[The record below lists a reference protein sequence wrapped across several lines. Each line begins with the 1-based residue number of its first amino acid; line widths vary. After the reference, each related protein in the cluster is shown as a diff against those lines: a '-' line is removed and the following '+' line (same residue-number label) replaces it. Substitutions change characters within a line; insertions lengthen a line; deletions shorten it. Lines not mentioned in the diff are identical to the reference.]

1 MDDQG
6 NILVKRV
13 SKCNVYVKSTSAGE
27 ETSIGA
33 EVLKLPNCALEPEKP
48 VKVRSVTKSLA
59 TRNENEYD
67 SGDWWTDFDS
77 KKKRKIR
84 EGKMFKMS
92 YINWTPIIVQSV
104 KLSCNIA
111 CVQTIGLHLTYI

>member
-1 MDDQG
+1 MKMDDQG

-48 VKVRSVTKSLA
+48 VKVRSVT
-59 TRNENEYD
+59 
-67 SGDWWTDFDS
+67 
-77 KKKRKIR
+77 
-84 EGKMFKMS
+84 
-92 YINWTPIIVQSV
+92 
-104 KLSCNIA
+104 
-111 CVQTIGLHLTYI
+111 

>member
-1 MDDQG
+1 MKMDDQG

-48 VKVRSVTKSLA
+48 VKVRSVLRA
-59 TRNENEYD
+59 WQHFVRPRDENEYD
-67 SGDWWTDFDS
+67 PGDCWTDFGF
-77 KKKRKIR
+77 RKNNPWR
-84 EGKMFKMS
+84 K
-92 YINWTPIIVQSV
+92 NV
-104 KLSCNIA
+104 
-111 CVQTIGLHLTYI
+111 